1 MNYEYGTLVNYE
13 YGTLEYAIDTHL
25 RKHDDATRPKRVAE
39 VCALVNAKLGP
50 AEIAPEPTV
59 EELLGP
65 KPYDGPG
72 EDAGPKLKGILCFVW
87 GVGMKYPNVRKIE
100 HAFHGSYHTCTGSY
114 SHARPVALGLPEW
127 LKA

>member
-1 MNYEYGTLVNYE
+1 MSYE
-13 YGTLEYAIDTHL
+13 YGTLEYAIDAHL

-50 AEIAPEPTV
+50 AEIAPEPTS

-72 EDAGPKLKGILCFVW
+72 EDAGEVLVGVLCYLWDGIAWESNAGRFV
-87 GVGMKYPNVRKIE
+87 VNLVKAVC
-100 HAFHGSYHTCTGSY
+100 GSRYRDQSGTPWD
-114 SHARPVALGLPEW
+114 HARPLALGLPERR
-127 LKA
+127 KA